1 MNKKKKFFA
10 CSACLLGFIIC
21 SCEVMA
27 DAPDDVI
34 ISVLNNYPDYFKQ
47 NNIIF
52 DVIRWISWLLI
63 TLLRVIANFCVTLYE
78 YSLGLLT
85 LISENINKFVPY
97 AHELFTAIL
106 AISLLA
112 MGVMLIVHPKK
123 KPDLLLSLFLMVMA
137 LSLQTVILNPMIAP
151 TQAAIRE
158 LSMTNSIVDRI
169 VNSHIHDLLYIDQ
182 KLPNGLIDLASGN
195 IDIASLTINLTDKQI
210 NNIDVNE
217 VLNYKSNRLSEGAK
231 GQDGILGK
239 KLEIYYDK
247 NEVENR
253 ELVDVDNGFGWN
265 SEDDADFFNEF
276 YYRYKIDSIEIIIS
290 LLAIIIVYLF
300 MAAKVIKIV
309 FEIVMGNI
317 IGIYYSANLNGPQKV
332 LQIFKEILNC
342 FIVLLL
348 TGVLI
353 RMFVISETIIYEL
366 ELSGL
371 KYYFSV
377 SLKNGMYFFTLKSKF
392 AKSGVNHTT
401 ENHITIQHLVK
412 AACRRNKIKDPD
424 AKEQEKIEKVLENR
438 EKEVLNQFVNLS
450 DIIRSMIETIN
461 EKIPDPRKWNR
472 RLKATLFIKKFN
484 EAVS

>member
-195 IDIASLTINLTDKQI
+195 IDIASLIDAMSIMSILKEKGLDYKNHSFLSLSGVDK
-210 NNIDVNE
+210 NNALKFHLDHNKKFQS
-217 VLNYKSNRLSEGAK
+217 VLLALDNDSA
-231 GQDGILGK
+231 GK
-239 KLEIYYDK
+239 KISKLIIKEFADRKDLCITEHYPSSKDWNQEIT
-247 NEVENR
+247 NFFR
-253 ELVDVDNGFGWN
+253 FG
-265 SEDDADFFNEF
+265 
-276 YYRYKIDSIEIIIS
+276 K
-290 LLAIIIVYLF
+290 
-300 MAAKVIKIV
+300 
-309 FEIVMGNI
+309 
-317 IGIYYSANLNGPQKV
+317 P
-332 LQIFKEILNC
+332 
-342 FIVLLL
+342 
-348 TGVLI
+348 
-353 RMFVISETIIYEL
+353 
-366 ELSGL
+366 
-371 KYYFSV
+371 
-377 SLKNGMYFFTLKSKF
+377 
-392 AKSGVNHTT
+392 
-401 ENHITIQHLVK
+401 
-412 AACRRNKIKDPD
+412 
-424 AKEQEKIEKVLENR
+424 
-438 EKEVLNQFVNLS
+438 LS
-450 DIIRSMIETIN
+450 DIDFFKNSVTLHIKARKNIIE
-461 EKIPDPRKWNR
+461 R
-472 RLKATLFIKKFN
+472 
-484 EAVS
+484 

>member
-10 CSACLLGFIIC
+10 CSACLLGFFIC

-158 LSMTNSIVDRI
+158 LSMTNSIV
-169 VNSHIHDLLYIDQ
+169 H
-182 KLPNGLIDLASGN
+182 
-195 IDIASLTINLTDKQI
+195 
-210 NNIDVNE
+210 
-217 VLNYKSNRLSEGAK
+217 
-231 GQDGILGK
+231 
-239 KLEIYYDK
+239 
-247 NEVENR
+247 
-253 ELVDVDNGFGWN
+253 
-265 SEDDADFFNEF
+265 
-276 YYRYKIDSIEIIIS
+276 
-290 LLAIIIVYLF
+290 
-300 MAAKVIKIV
+300 
-309 FEIVMGNI
+309 
-317 IGIYYSANLNGPQKV
+317 
-332 LQIFKEILNC
+332 
-342 FIVLLL
+342 
-348 TGVLI
+348 
-353 RMFVISETIIYEL
+353 
-366 ELSGL
+366 
-371 KYYFSV
+371 
-377 SLKNGMYFFTLKSKF
+377 
-392 AKSGVNHTT
+392 
-401 ENHITIQHLVK
+401 
-412 AACRRNKIKDPD
+412 
-424 AKEQEKIEKVLENR
+424 
-438 EKEVLNQFVNLS
+438 
-450 DIIRSMIETIN
+450 
-461 EKIPDPRKWNR
+461 
-472 RLKATLFIKKFN
+472 
-484 EAVS
+484 

>member
-231 GQDGILGK
+231 
-239 KLEIYYDK
+239 
-247 NEVENR
+247 
-253 ELVDVDNGFGWN
+253 
-265 SEDDADFFNEF
+265 
-276 YYRYKIDSIEIIIS
+276 
-290 LLAIIIVYLF
+290 
-300 MAAKVIKIV
+300 
-309 FEIVMGNI
+309 
-317 IGIYYSANLNGPQKV
+317 
-332 LQIFKEILNC
+332 
-342 FIVLLL
+342 
-348 TGVLI
+348 
-353 RMFVISETIIYEL
+353 
-366 ELSGL
+366 
-371 KYYFSV
+371 
-377 SLKNGMYFFTLKSKF
+377 
-392 AKSGVNHTT
+392 
-401 ENHITIQHLVK
+401 
-412 AACRRNKIKDPD
+412 
-424 AKEQEKIEKVLENR
+424 
-438 EKEVLNQFVNLS
+438 
-450 DIIRSMIETIN
+450 
-461 EKIPDPRKWNR
+461 
-472 RLKATLFIKKFN
+472 
-484 EAVS
+484 